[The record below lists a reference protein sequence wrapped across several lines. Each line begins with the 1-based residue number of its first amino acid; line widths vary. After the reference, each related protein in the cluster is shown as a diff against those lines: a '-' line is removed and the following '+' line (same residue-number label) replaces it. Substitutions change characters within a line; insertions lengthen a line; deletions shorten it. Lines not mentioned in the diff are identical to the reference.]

1 MWSFFFA
8 DIVLSLQLKLNPS
21 FRLDKIQF
29 FCRCRP
35 IVTIR
40 TKKPIASARSKT
52 HRFDWNICRFSQIK
66 KIKRLGWNTTRRFV
80 RIKNPTLQL
89 DIAKTSLRLGG
100 ILAAHTLSAVTG
112 LYFGGNTGD
121 TRLYT
126 CHFHQQE
133 LEFLR
138 WLYAEPPEGSHES
151 RTKILCKD

>member
-1 MWSFFFA
+1 MHDDKILGHCCGGCRENNPSFRLGLYHTHSGVARKGNPTVRKKVRFNSFIFYFVMCGFFFA

-52 HRFDWNICRFSQIK
+52 HRFDWNIRRFSQIK

-89 DIAKTSLRLGG
+89 DIYS
-100 ILAAHTLSAVTG
+100 
-112 LYFGGNTGD
+112 
-121 TRLYT
+121 
-126 CHFHQQE
+126 
-133 LEFLR
+133 
-138 WLYAEPPEGSHES
+138 
-151 RTKILCKD
+151 